1 MKPRALL
8 SSLLSLAPLAAALAA
23 APAIKPERVIALFDG
38 KDLSAFDTW
47 LVGTQHADPDRVIT
61 VVDRVDD
68 APALRV
74 SGERWGGFVTKESY
88 RDYRLTFEFR
98 WGLITWG
105 ERRDKARDSGVLL
118 HCQGRFGN
126 YTDDFKAP
134 WMRSVEYNIIEG
146 GTGDIILVR
155 GFEQTGGKARS
166 PWLVSPVAPVVGK
179 AVPVFS
185 PDGAPTRIPSGRV
198 FWWGRDP
205 QWKDTLGFR
214 GPRDV
219 ERPVGQ
225 WNECAIE
232 CRGGAVRFWLNG
244 QLVNAASDGD
254 HREGLIFFQSE
265 GAEIYYRKIFLHP
278 LPPAADAKP

>member
-1 MKPRALL
+1 MKLL
-8 SSLLSLAPLAAALAA
+8 RSLLSLASLATAALAA
-23 APAIKPERVIALFDG
+23 EPAIAPDRVLPLFRRDRL
-38 KDLSAFDTW
+38 DLSAFDVWFAGGHT
-47 LVGTQHADPDRVIT
+47 TDPDRVVT

-74 SGERWGGFVTKESY
+74 SGERWGGFLTKQSF

-118 HCQGRFGN
+118 HCSGRLGN
-126 YTDDFKAP
+126 YTADFKAP
-134 WMRSVEYNIIEG
+134 WVRSVEYNIIEG

-155 GFEQTGGKARS
+155 GFEPAGGPAIS
-166 PWLVSPVAPVVGK
+166 PWLVAPVAPVVGK
-179 AVPVFS
+179 ATPVFRA
-185 PDGAPTRIPSGRV
+185 DGTPTKIPSGRV

-205 QWKDTLGFR
+205 QWKDVIGFR

-225 WNECAIE
+225 WNQCEIE
-232 CRGGAVRFWLNG
+232 CRGGAVKFYLNG
-244 QLVNAASDGD
+244 QLVNGASDGD
-254 HREGLIFFQSE
+254 HREGRILFQSE
-265 GAEIYYRKIFLHP
+265 GAEIYFREILLHP
-278 LPPAADAKP
+278 LAVAPKP